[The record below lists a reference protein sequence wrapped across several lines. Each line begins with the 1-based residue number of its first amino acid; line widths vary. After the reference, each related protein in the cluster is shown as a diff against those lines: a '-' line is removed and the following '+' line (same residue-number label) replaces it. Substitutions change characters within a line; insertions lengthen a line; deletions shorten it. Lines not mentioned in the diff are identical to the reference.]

1 MTPEQTKKFK
11 YWQTRTIVVTMVG
24 YALYYFV
31 RKNFN
36 TAMPSIEVTFGITK
50 AQLGL
55 FLTLNG
61 IIYGLSRFINGFIAD
76 RVSARK
82 VMSLG
87 LALSALVNIGFGF
100 SDKMAMLV
108 AGTAGGQEYITAL
121 TIIMGSIL
129 LLNGYFQGMGVPP
142 VPPPHDSLGAGQ
154 RTGPQNVDLE
164 HVALD
169 RGRVDLCN
177 GRRAGTLF

>member
-61 IIYGLSRFINGFIAD
+61 VIYGLSRFVNGFIAD

-100 SDKMAMLV
+100 SDKMAMNP
-108 AGTAGGQEYITAL
+108 L
-121 TIIMGSIL
+121 TK
-129 LLNGYFQGMGVPP
+129 
-142 VPPPHDSLGAGQ
+142 
-154 RTGPQNVDLE
+154 R
-164 HVALD
+164 D
-169 RGRVDLCN
+169 RP
-177 GRRAGTLF
+177 

>member
-82 VMSLG
+82 FPVRNFRFYCISLFERN
-87 LALSALVNIGFGF
+87 LSLIRSPVIFTVDRF
-100 SDKMAMLV
+100 KL
-108 AGTAGGQEYITAL
+108 IT
-121 TIIMGSIL
+121 
-129 LLNGYFQGMGVPP
+129 VPK
-142 VPPPHDSLGAGQ
+142 SLKPAVKTVQ
-154 RTGPQNVDLE
+154 
-164 HVALD
+164 
-169 RGRVDLCN
+169 
-177 GRRAGTLF
+177 